1 MNKTR
6 RLTTAGA
13 LVEFLKAQYVARDG
27 VEHRLIHGIFGI
39 FGHGNV
45 AGLGQAI
52 QEYGGAEL
60 PFHQPKNEQAM
71 VHSAA
76 AFSKARRGLGTYAC
90 TTSVGPGA
98 TNMVTG
104 AAAATINRLPVLL
117 LPGDYFASRI
127 PAPVLQQLESP
138 HGMDLSV
145 NDCFRPVSK
154 YWDRIQRPEQL
165 LKALPEAMRVLADP
179 AARGA
184 VTIALPE
191 DVQAESYLFPAHFFE
206 KRIYRVSRAR
216 CSDEDIAAAA
226 RLLYGAKRPL
236 IVAGGGVH
244 YSEAEEALK
253 AFAGAT
259 GIPVCMTQAGVGS
272 LLDGHPASLGSVGTT
287 GNLAANRI
295 ARDADVIVA
304 LGTRLSDFTT
314 ASKTQFHPEARFI
327 GVNVEAHDA
336 HKHGALPLVGDARAV
351 IGDLLASL
359 RGYRVAREYERDI
372 ASARNAWEKAYQR
385 ITRLSGRLSQ
395 AAAIRVLN
403 EEIGGEATVV
413 HAAGGIPGDIHKL
426 WKARSALDYHSEYGY
441 SCMGYE
447 IAGALGVKMAS
458 PKREVYALLGD
469 GSYLMLNHEI
479 TTSIQEKRKITIVLI
494 DNSGYHCI
502 ENLQRSRGG
511 KSFGNRFVGFTVD
524 YAANAKSLGATVFQ
538 ARTAKEL
545 KTALKKARSEK
556 KTSLIYMPLSEV
568 KPLPGYSWWE
578 VPPAEVSA
586 RPAVRQAR
594 ASHDAAKKRQNFHY

>member
-1 MNKTR
+1 
-6 RLTTAGA
+6 
-13 LVEFLKAQYVARDG
+13 
-27 VEHRLIHGIFGI
+27 
-39 FGHGNV
+39 
-45 AGLGQAI
+45 
-52 QEYGGAEL
+52 
-60 PFHQPKNEQAM
+60 
-71 VHSAA
+71 
-76 AFSKARRGLGTYAC
+76 
-90 TTSVGPGA
+90 
-98 TNMVTG
+98 
-104 AAAATINRLPVLL
+104 
-117 LPGDYFASRI
+117 
-127 PAPVLQQLESP
+127 
-138 HGMDLSV
+138 
-145 NDCFRPVSK
+145 FRPVSK

-179 AARGA
+179 AGRGA

-191 DVQAESYLFPAHFFE
+191 DVQAEAYDYPAPFFE
-206 KRIYRVSRAR
+206 KRVYRMHRTR
-216 CSDEDIAAAA
+216 CSDDVLSAAA
-226 RLLYGAKRPL
+226 RLVRNARRPL

-259 GIPVCMTQAGVGS
+259 GIPVSMTQAGVGS
-272 LLDGHPASLGSVGTT
+272 LLDAHPANLGSIGTT

-295 ARDADVIVA
+295 AREADLIIA

-314 ASKTQFHPEARFI
+314 ASKTQFHGGARFI
-327 GVNVEAHDA
+327 GINVDAHDA

-351 IGDLLASL
+351 LDDLLAAL

-372 ASARNAWEKAYQR
+372 AAACGAWDKAYRQ

-395 AAAIRVLN
+395 SAAIRVLN
-403 EEIGGEATVV
+403 EEIGAEATVV

-426 WKARSALDYHSEYGY
+426 WKSRSALDYHSEYGY

-458 PKREVYALLGD
+458 PEREVYALLGD

-479 TTSIQEKRKITIVLI
+479 ATSIQERKKITIVLI

-502 ENLQRSRGG
+502 ENLQRACGG
-511 KSFGNRFVGFTVD
+511 KRFGNRFKNFAVD
-524 YAANAKSLGATVFQ
+524 YKANAKSLGAMVFQ

-545 KTALKKARSEK
+545 KAALKKARSEK
-556 KTSLIYMPLSEV
+556 RTSLIYVPLNAV
-568 KPLPGYSWWE
+568 KTLPAYSWWE

-586 RPAVRQAR
+586 HSDVRNAR
-594 ASHDAAKKRQNFHY
+594 AKYDGARKRQNFHY